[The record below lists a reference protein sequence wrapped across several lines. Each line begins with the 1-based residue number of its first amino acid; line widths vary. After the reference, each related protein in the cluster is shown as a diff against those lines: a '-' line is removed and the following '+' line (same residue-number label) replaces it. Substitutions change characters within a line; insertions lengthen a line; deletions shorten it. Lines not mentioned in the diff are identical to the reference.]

1 MTAIEKRYRRELM
14 RAMGAYVLV
23 MLLLWPLARDSDS
36 IGLRVLAAIAPL
48 LPIAF
53 TLRAMLRYVRDS
65 EEFQR
70 RLHLE
75 ALALSAIVV
84 SFASMSAG
92 FLAAAGVLAIDGTI
106 LLWVFPSLA
115 FLFGMLRCW
124 LLRRYARE

>member
-1 MTAIEKRYRRELM
+1 MIAVEKRYRRELI
-14 RAMGAYVLV
+14 RAMGAYLLV
-23 MLLLWPLARDSDS
+23 MLLLWPLARGSDS
-36 IGLRVLAAIAPL
+36 IGLRVLAAVAPL

-65 EEFQR
+65 DEFQR

-92 FLAAAGVLAIDGTI
+92 FLAAAGVLAIDGSI

-115 FLFGMLRCW
+115 ILFGMLRCV
-124 LLRRYARE
+124 LLRHYARG